1 MSFNQ
6 DAGTSVFREFVL
18 YQDYHGLPT
27 FKKVTLKDCKPRII
41 SFLDSLKDCKPR
53 NYKFE

>member
-6 DAGTSVFREFVL
+6 DAGTLVFRELML
-18 YQDYHGLPT
+18 YQDYHGLRA

-41 SFLDSLKDCKPR
+41 SFLDSKGSVGTG
-53 NYKFE
+53 FV

>member
-6 DAGTSVFREFVL
+6 DAGTLVFRELML
-18 YQDYHGLPT
+18 YQDNLQA

-41 SFLDSLKDCKPR
+41 SFLDSKGSVGTG
-53 NYKFE
+53 FV